1 MRIRVMIRDGV
12 IAAAAAAARSVGVMA
27 VVGAVVAGC
36 GGCLSAGRSMPQSDT
51 IGPMTAQRRAE
62 LTQRIEALAAQR
74 QAAAAT
80 ALGSVP
86 ETPVTVPPEGPLR
99 LTIEQ
104 AMLLALQHNQAL
116 VVERLNPPI
125 ARTAVEMER
134 AVFDPVMTAEYA
146 LSRTKIQPDKPVAQ
160 INEGGLRDSGGSVGA
175 RQYLPTGTLIETDL
189 ATDRIRTLAPGRYDT
204 SRAGLTLTQAL
215 LRGYGLDVNLVG
227 LRQARL
233 DVLSSRY
240 ELRGFTEALL
250 AAVQEAYWSDV
261 LAQRRIA
268 IFEDSLKLAE
278 KQLNETQERINVGR
292 LAETEL
298 AAAQAEVA
306 LRQESLINA
315 RSAQA
320 TVRLGLLRLLN
331 PPGAGLWSRPIDTE
345 SRPAVPSA
353 VGDDVEDHVAL
364 ALRLRSDLNQA
375 RLGVQRND
383 LELVR
388 TRNGLLPRMDLF
400 VALGRSGYADS
411 FSRSVK
417 DIFDGHSRD
426 ATVGM
431 VFELPPLNRDA
442 RARHQRAELSR
453 QQAAEALANLE
464 QLVQVDVRAA
474 CIEVRRTREQV
485 TATAAT
491 RTFQEEN
498 LRAETEKFRVGKST
512 TLLVAQVQRDL
523 LSAQIAEIEA
533 VVNHMIAVVDLYRLD
548 GSLLIRCGIQAP
560 GDEPVTLGG
569 VGM

>member
-1 MRIRVMIRDGV
+1 MTVGRAAPDRDY
-12 IAAAAAAARSVGVMA
+12 
-27 VVGAVVAGC
+27 
-36 GGCLSAGRSMPQSDT
+36 
-51 IGPMTAQRRAE
+51 IGPMTARRRAE
-62 LTQRIEALAAQR
+62 LAERVESLAVER
-74 QAAAAT
+74 QAAT
-80 ALGSVP
+80 AVSPGTVP
-86 ETPVTVPPEGPLR
+86 GTAVTVAPMGPIS

-116 VVERLNPPI
+116 VVERLTPSI
-125 ARTAVEMER
+125 ARTVVEQQR
-134 AVFDPVMTAEYA
+134 AIFDPVMTAEYA
-146 LSRTKIQPDKPVAQ
+146 LSRTKVQPDKPVPQ
-160 INEGGLRDSGGSVGA
+160 VTEGDPRSAGGSVGA
-175 RQYLPTGTLIETDL
+175 RQFLPTGTSIQADL
-189 ATDRIRTLAPGRYDT
+189 ATDRIRTFAPDRYNQ

-215 LRGYGLDVNLVG
+215 LRGYGLEVNLVG

-250 AAVQEAYWSDV
+250 AQVQQAYWSDV
-261 LAQRRIA
+261 LAQRQIA
-268 IFEDSLKLAE
+268 IFEESLHLAE
-278 KQLNETQERINVGR
+278 KQLDETQERINVGR
-292 LAETEL
+292 LAMTEL

-320 TVRLGLLRLLN
+320 TARLRLLRLLN
-331 PPGAGLWSRPIDTE
+331 PPGNDLWSRPLTTE
-345 SRPAVPSA
+345 SQPVAPAA
-353 VGDDVEDHVAL
+353 GDEDVEDHVAL

-411 FSRSVK
+411 FSRSMK
-417 DIFDGHSRD
+417 DISDGHSRD
-426 ATVGM
+426 VTVGM
-431 VFELPPLNRDA
+431 ALELPPLNRDA

-453 QQAAEALANLE
+453 RQAAEALTNLE
-464 QLVQVDVRAA
+464 QLIQVDVRSA
-474 CIEVRRTREQV
+474 CIEVLRTREQV
-485 TATAAT
+485 AATAAT

-523 LSAQIAEIEA
+523 LSAKIGEVEA
-533 VVNHMIAVVDLYRLD
+533 VVNYIVALIDLYRLD
-548 GSLLIRCGIQAP
+548 GSLLIRCGVQAP
-560 GDEPVTLGG
+560 GDEPVVLGEG
-569 VGM
+569 L